1 LHPDSATP
9 ILLLLLRRV
18 SNKVPSPPPV
28 LFPSPYLP
36 MIFQKIPLAWLQLS
50 HEKIRL
56 LVAIAGI
63 SFADI
68 LMFMQ
73 LGFRDALFES
83 AIRFHSNLSGDIF
96 LQSPQSTALI
106 AMKSFPSRRLYQ
118 SLAFPGVETATPIYI
133 NQTIWKN
140 PVDSSTRGILVY
152 GFNPK
157 DTKLFQLP
165 GIVENIDKLK
175 TPDTFLFDRKSRA
188 QFGPIPELFEKGGTV
203 QTEIRNRKIKIG
215 GLFTLGSSFG
225 ADGNLITSDTNF
237 IRLFK
242 RDRGLIDIGV
252 IQVKPGTD
260 IPATIAA
267 MRAYYPKD
275 VRIFS
280 RQEFIDEE
288 LHYWQTGTAIG
299 FIFTL
304 GTIMGFIVGIVI
316 VYQILYTD
324 VADHLSEYAT
334 LKAMGYTDFYLLTV
348 VFQEAIILSIV
359 GFFPGMFAA
368 VGLYSMTRAA
378 TNLPL
383 MMTVARAITVLLLTM
398 MMCIISGTI
407 AVRKLRAADPAD
419 MF

>member
-1 LHPDSATP
+1 
-9 ILLLLLRRV
+9 
-18 SNKVPSPPPV
+18 
-28 LFPSPYLP
+28 
-36 MIFQKIPLAWLQLS
+36 MIFKKIPLAWLQLS

-96 LQSPQSTALI
+96 IQSPQSTALI
-106 AMKSFPSRRLYQ
+106 SMKSFPSRRLYQ
-118 SLAFPGVETATPIYI
+118 SLAFNGVETATPIYI
-133 NQTIWKN
+133 NQAIWKN
-140 PVDSSTRGILVY
+140 PVDGSTRGIFVY
-152 GFNPK
+152 GFNPR

-165 GIVENIDKLK
+165 GIAENIDKLK
-175 TPDTFLFDRKSRA
+175 TPDTFLFDRKSRV
-188 QFGPIPELFEKGGTV
+188 QFGPIPQLFAEGKKV
-203 QTEIRNRKIKIG
+203 ETEVRNRRIHIG
-215 GLFTLGSSFG
+215 GLFTLGASFG

-260 IPATIAA
+260 IPATVAS
-267 MRAYYPKD
+267 MRSYFGYQFKD
-275 VRIFS
+275 GKYVPNDVEVFS
-280 RQEFIDEE
+280 RQEFIDKE
-288 LHYWQTGTAIG
+288 LLYWQTGTSIG

-304 GTIMGFIVGIVI
+304 GTTMGFIVGIVI

-348 VFQEAIILSIV
+348 VFQEAIILSII

-368 VGLYSMTRAA
+368 VGLYSMTRTA

-383 MMTVARAITVLLLTM
+383 MMTVARATTVLLLTM
-398 MMCIISGTI
+398 MMCIISGAI

>member
-1 LHPDSATP
+1 MF
-9 ILLLLLRRV
+9 
-18 SNKVPSPPPV
+18 K
-28 LFPSPYLP
+28 
-36 MIFQKIPLAWLQLS
+36 KIPLAWLQLS

-83 AIRFHSNLSGDIF
+83 AIRFHNNINGDIF

-106 AMKSFPSRRLYQ
+106 AMKSFPQRRLYQ
-118 SLAFPGVETATPIYI
+118 TLAFPGVQSATSIYI
-133 NQTIWKN
+133 NQAIWKN
-140 PVDSSTRGILVY
+140 PVDKSTRGIFIY
-152 GFNPK
+152 GFNPN
-157 DTKLFQLP
+157 DVEMFQLP
-165 GIVENIDKLK
+165 GIKENVDKLK
-175 TPDTFLFDRKSRA
+175 TPDTYLFDTKSRV
-188 QFGPIPELFEKGGTV
+188 QFGPIPELYNSGQKVE
-203 QTEIRNRKIKIG
+203 TEVRNRKITIG
-215 GLFTLGSSFG
+215 GLFTLGASFG
-225 ADGNLITSDTNF
+225 ADGNLMTSDTNF
-237 IRLFK
+237 IRLFN

-252 IQVKPGTD
+252 VQVKPGTD

-267 MRAYYPKD
+267 MRAALPKD
-275 VRIFS
+275 VEIFS
-280 RQEFIDEE
+280 REQFVNKE
-288 LHYWQTGTAIG
+288 LSYWQTGTSIG

-304 GTIMGFIVGIVI
+304 GTVMGFIVGIVI

-348 VFQEAIILSIV
+348 VFQEALILSIV

-368 VGLYSMTRAA
+368 VGLYTMTRNA

-383 MMTVARAITVLLLTM
+383 LMTVARATTVLILTM
-398 MMCIISGTI
+398 IMCVISGAI

>member
-1 LHPDSATP
+1 MFK
-9 ILLLLLRRV
+9 
-18 SNKVPSPPPV
+18 N
-28 LFPSPYLP
+28 
-36 MIFQKIPLAWLQLS
+36 KIPLAWLQLS

-118 SLAFPGVETATPIYI
+118 SLAFTGVETATPIYL
-133 NQTIWKN
+133 NQAIWKN
-140 PVDSSTRGILVY
+140 PVDGSTRGIFVY

-165 GIVENIDKLK
+165 GIAENIDKLK
-175 TPDTFLFDRKSRA
+175 TPDTVLFDRNSRA
-188 QFGPIPELFEKGGTV
+188 QFGPIPKLYESGQKVE
-203 QTEIRNRKIKIG
+203 TEIRNRKITIG
-215 GLFTLGSSFG
+215 GLFTLGASFG

-252 IQVKPGTD
+252 IQTKPGTN
-260 IPATIAA
+260 IPATVDA
-267 MRAYYPKD
+267 MRSYFGYQMKD
-275 VRIFS
+275 GKYVPSDVAVFS
-280 RQEFIDEE
+280 RQEFIDKE
-288 LHYWQTGTAIG
+288 LLYWQTGTSIG

-304 GTIMGFIVGIVI
+304 GTVMGFIVGIVI

-368 VGLYSMTRAA
+368 VGLYSMTRSA

-383 MMTVARAITVLLLTM
+383 LMTVARATTVLILTM
-398 MMCIISGTI
+398 IMCIVSGAI